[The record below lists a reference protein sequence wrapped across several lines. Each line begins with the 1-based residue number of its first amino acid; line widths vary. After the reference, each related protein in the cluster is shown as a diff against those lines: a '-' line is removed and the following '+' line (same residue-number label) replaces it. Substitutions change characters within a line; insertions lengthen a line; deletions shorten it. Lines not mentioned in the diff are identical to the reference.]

1 MNMRHIDGTMTEG
14 PRSTAR
20 RIGQRAPG
28 RPRGRCERVAL
39 FQAERFSRWRHE
51 RGAYE
56 DPDNVPLGPRER
68 PHPRS
73 EWTRPGIVIAGAE
86 WTFHP
91 EVGGPPGEEP
101 KR

>member
-14 PRSTAR
+14 PRATAR
-20 RIGQRAPG
+20 RIVPRDPG
-28 RPRGRCERVAL
+28 RYERVGL

-51 RGAYE
+51 RGEYE
-56 DPDNVPLGPRER
+56 DPDNVSSGPRQR

-86 WTFHP
+86 GAFHP
-91 EVGGPPGEEP
+91 EAGGQPGEEP